1 MKGQSSNTPHFQ
13 WSGQFCCWGVSLAL
27 GFRFHLCTFSG
38 FFFSFFLFYIE
49 NYIYIIPFSVNV
61 GSNGNGVIYL
71 SSRTAPDSFVQ
82 IKHAELGTVERIH
95 GFRVNNYVRMQEL
108 TTTLEEMDSKPGLQW
123 VP

>member
-1 MKGQSSNTPHFQ
+1 M
-13 WSGQFCCWGVSLAL
+13 SLAL
-27 GFRFHLCTFSG
+27 RFRFHLCTYSG

-71 SSRTAPDSFVQ
+71 SSRTAPDSFVE
-82 IKHAELGTVERIH
+82 IKHAELGTVERIR

-108 TTTLEEMDSKPGLQW
+108 TTTLRRNGFKAGLA
-123 VP
+123 VGSVKLLACNI